1 MSHLTMTSRSG
12 RRTASGFDI
21 AGVDVA
27 LHPNVNLIPNVEIV
41 DYDDAES
48 DIVPRVTFYFRF

>member
-1 MSHLTMTSRSG
+1 MTSRSG